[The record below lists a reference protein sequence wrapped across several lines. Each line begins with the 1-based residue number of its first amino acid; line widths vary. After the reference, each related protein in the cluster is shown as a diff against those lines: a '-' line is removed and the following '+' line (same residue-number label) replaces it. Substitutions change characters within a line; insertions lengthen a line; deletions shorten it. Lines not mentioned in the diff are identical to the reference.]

1 MEEIF
6 RFIRNGDLGSLQK
19 TDSPAGFDSY
29 VDQRGSTPLILA
41 SYYNQVEIV
50 KFLLDRSS
58 NINHQDHSGN
68 TALMG
73 ACFKGYK
80 EVVSVLLEHG
90 ADCNLKNYNHAT
102 ALFYAASFNQPE
114 IAQILL
120 DKGADITIED
130 KYGKTAFQRAQ
141 AQGLGKQFQHIK
153 PCQ

>member
-6 RFIRNGDLGSLQK
+6 QFIRSGDLKSLNK
-19 TDSPAGFDSY
+19 MDDRVDFDSF

-41 SYYNQVEIV
+41 AYYNQVEIV
-50 KFLLDRSS
+50 KFLLNRSI

-80 EVVSVLLEHG
+80 EVVLILLEHG
-90 ADCNLKNYNHAT
+90 ADCNIKNYNQAT
-102 ALFYAASFNQPE
+102 ALFYAAGFNQPE

-120 DKGADITIED
+120 EKGADTTIKD
-130 KYGKTAFQRAQ
+130 KYDKTAFQQAQ
-141 AQGLGKQFQHIK
+141 AQGLEKKFQHIK
-153 PCQ
+153 PN